1 MMMLKMINPMT
12 SIPVKFL
19 TKNISQTLTRAKVV
33 TGGETKE
40 EQGLTREEM
49 IEQEKLRKEAL
60 LQVMF
65 TTYPITLPFM

>member
-1 MMMLKMINPMT
+1 M
-12 SIPVKFL
+12 
-19 TKNISQTLTRAKVV
+19 V

-49 IEQEKLRKEAL
+49 IEQERLRKEAL

-65 TTYPITLPFM
+65 LIFDVCCNSLIRSRKRDTRNTGSRTRSGRW

>member
-1 MMMLKMINPMT
+1 M
-12 SIPVKFL
+12 
-19 TKNISQTLTRAKVV
+19 V

-65 TTYPITLPFM
+65 TAHLIDILC

>member
-1 MMMLKMINPMT
+1 M
-12 SIPVKFL
+12 V
-19 TKNISQTLTRAKVV
+19 A
-33 TGGETKE
+33 GGENKE

-65 TTYPITLPFM
+65 TSNYPLIIR

>member
-1 MMMLKMINPMT
+1 M
-12 SIPVKFL
+12 V
-19 TKNISQTLTRAKVV
+19 A
-33 TGGETKE
+33 GGEAKE

-65 TTYPITLPFM
+65 TELLHTFDNLLIRLRKRDTRNTGSRTRRGRW

>member
-1 MMMLKMINPMT
+1 M
-12 SIPVKFL
+12 
-19 TKNISQTLTRAKVV
+19 V

-65 TTYPITLPFM
+65 TAHLRFSLLI

>member
-1 MMMLKMINPMT
+1 M
-12 SIPVKFL
+12 V
-19 TKNISQTLTRAKVV
+19 A
-33 TGGETKE
+33 GGEAKE

-65 TTYPITLPFM
+65 TALLDT